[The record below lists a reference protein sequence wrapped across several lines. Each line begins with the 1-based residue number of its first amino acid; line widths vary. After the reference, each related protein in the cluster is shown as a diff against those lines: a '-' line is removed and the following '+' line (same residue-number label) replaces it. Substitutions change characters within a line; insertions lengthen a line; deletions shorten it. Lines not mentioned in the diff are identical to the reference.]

1 VSFHSHRVA
10 LPAKTDFQC
19 FRFYRVIAKQVGVLD
34 GIVRPQQRTQIERLE
49 TMKKQLSRISIL
61 QSSKITTAL
70 YVLMGFIYTAIGIPM
85 FIFGNE
91 KLKILAIIYILMP
104 IIMAIFGF
112 IFFVIFAAI
121 YNLLAKWF
129 GGIEVEVKD
138 ITNGA

>member
-1 VSFHSHRVA
+1 
-10 LPAKTDFQC
+10 
-19 FRFYRVIAKQVGVLD
+19 
-34 GIVRPQQRTQIERLE
+34 
-49 TMKKQLSRISIL
+49 MKKQLIRISIL
-61 QSSKITTAL
+61 QSSKIATAL
-70 YVLMGFIYTAIGIPM
+70 YVLMGFIYAAIGIPM
-85 FIFGNE
+85 LIFGNE